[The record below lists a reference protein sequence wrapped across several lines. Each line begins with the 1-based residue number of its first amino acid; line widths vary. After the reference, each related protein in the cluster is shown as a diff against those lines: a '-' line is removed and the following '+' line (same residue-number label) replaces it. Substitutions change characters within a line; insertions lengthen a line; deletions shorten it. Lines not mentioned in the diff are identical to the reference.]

1 MHRTEHM
8 TAWYD
13 RIQAL
18 TSVRSEG
25 VGLSARERVHEQ
37 YLKRLL
43 ATAVLNTSGAVK
55 AEKVIADGKS

>member
-1 MHRTEHM
+1 M

-13 RIQAL
+13 RVQAL
-18 TSVRSEG
+18 TSVRSEE
-25 VGLSARERVHEQ
+25 VWLSAREQVHEQ

-55 AEKVIADGKS
+55 AEKVDC